1 MTFGLLFFCCPLLFR
16 NQKSLTFNLFY
27 LQDMHDKEKEIL
39 ENEAK
44 SKIENRKT
52 ALEKYQQVINK

>member
-1 MTFGLLFFCCPLLFR
+1 MTFGLLFFCCPHLFR

>member
-1 MTFGLLFFCCPLLFR
+1 
-16 NQKSLTFNLFY
+16 
-27 LQDMHDKEKEIL
+27 MHDKEKEIL